1 MDISNE
7 ELKVVSNL
15 AARQLTMEDEIS
27 ALQDEIKQKTEA
39 LKKIQ
44 EDLLPEAMAEIGLE
58 EFTLSTGEKV
68 SIKTGIAANIS
79 KANMGA
85 AFGWL
90 KKHGHDDIIKNE
102 YKANFGRGEEDEAKE
117 LADFLMAHGYQHT
130 HKRSVHHSTLRAF
143 CNEQMEK
150 GVNIPQDVFGIF
162 KWAKSIVKK

>member
-7 ELKVVSNL
+7 ELKVISNL
-15 AARQLTMEDEIS
+15 ATRQLDLENEIK
-27 ALQDEIKQKTEA
+27 ALQDKVKIKTES
-39 LKKIQ
+39 LKKVQ

-102 YKANFGRGEEDEAKE
+102 YKVPFGRGEEEQSKA
-117 LADFLMAHGYQHT
+117 LGDFLMNHGYQHSQ
-130 HKRSVHHSTLRAF
+130 KRGVHHSTLRAF